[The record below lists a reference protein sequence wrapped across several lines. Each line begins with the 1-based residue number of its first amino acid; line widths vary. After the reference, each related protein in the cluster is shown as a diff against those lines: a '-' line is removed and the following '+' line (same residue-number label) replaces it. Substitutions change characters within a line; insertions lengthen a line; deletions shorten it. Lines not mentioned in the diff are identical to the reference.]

1 MWRSTGSQDREMLPV
16 DILWISVMAGPRKA
30 AIESAS
36 SLLAHWER
44 RLEFFNLHVAL
55 RLQADTEACA
65 KWTSFLAR
73 FETKLSALRLRRDI
87 LAILEQAA
95 RLDTLPIDGRTSELT
110 SDPAAAERFAAIFA
124 ETERR
129 LLLVPGSS
137 AS

>member
-1 MWRSTGSQDREMLPV
+1 
-16 DILWISVMAGPRKA
+16 MAGPRKA

-87 LAILEQAA
+87 LANLEQAA
-95 RLDTLPIDGRTSELT
+95 RLDTLPIDDRTSELAT
-110 SDPAAAERFAAIFA
+110 DPAAAERFAAIVA

>member
-1 MWRSTGSQDREMLPV
+1 M

-87 LAILEQAA
+87 LANLEQAA
-95 RLDTLPIDGRTSELT
+95 RFGHPSNRWPHI
-110 SDPAAAERFAAIFA
+110 
-124 ETERR
+124 
-129 LLLVPGSS
+129 
-137 AS
+137 

>member
-1 MWRSTGSQDREMLPV
+1 MLPV

-55 RLQADTEACA
+55 RLQAAT
-65 KWTSFLAR
+65 WTPVLAR
-73 FETKLSALRLRRDI
+73 IEIKVSALRLRRDI
-87 LAILEQAA
+87 LANLEQAA
-95 RLDTLPIDGRTSELT
+95 RLDTLPIDDRTSELAI
-110 SDPAAAERFAAIFA
+110 DPAAAERFAAIVA